1 MFEKEAEEKYCKGC
15 KSRIEQC
22 LWAWRNTNGLNEPN
36 EKNCSCIKVPAY
48 IAGAEFG
55 YNKANEWHYVKDGD
69 FPKDKTEKEYLV
81 ALKSEY
87 RDFFYETDIWC
98 ESLHCFA
105 SNNPKKVY
113 AWKEIVPP
121 KESE

>member
-15 KSRIEQC
+15 KLRIEQC

-55 YNKANEWHYVKDGD
+55 YNKANEWHYVKDGINPTHSYRVLVFTD
-69 FPKDKTEKEYLV
+69 EGVGFGIYGLDDKKWHTYDTGFEV
-81 ALKSEY
+81 
-87 RDFFYETDIWC
+87 I
-98 ESLHCFA
+98 
-105 SNNPKKVY
+105 
-113 AWKEIVPP
+113 AWKEIVLP
-121 KESE
+121 KESK

>member
-1 MFEKEAEEKYCKGC
+1 MFEKDAEEY
-15 KSRIEQC
+15 
-22 LWAWRNTNGLNEPN
+22 ARNEMPELITDFDVTRFE
-36 EKNCSCIKVPAY
+36 EKQKDFKN
-48 IAGAEFG
+48 GAEFG

-69 FPKDKTEKEYLV
+69 FPKDETEKEYLV